1 MKIVNLWSLVVVF
14 NITVFVTLL
23 GHAQIPNSK
32 PVEGLQ
38 DNTPSTTVLR
48 GGRIVVSAEQII
60 ENGDVIIQDNLIRKV
75 GENQRIP
82 AGAKI
87 IELDGW
93 CSLLKVPSLQNLVH
107 SNWTLSNPLHKFLFF
122 VCLTT

>member
-87 IELDGW
+87 IELDGRTVYAGFIVPIHHLM
-93 CSLLKVPSLQNLVH
+93 SIGRLHSMVLLIGMTP
-107 SNWTLSNPLHKFLFF
+107 
-122 VCLTT
+122 